1 MIIEELSMNPHCSP
15 AEHLDRRAFLKG
27 TLASA
32 SGLAVAN
39 WGGLFNSQTIA
50 AEARKQGKH
59 CILLWMAG
67 GVSHMD
73 TFDMKPGQP
82 QQGPFRPI
90 ASRVTGIQMCE
101 YLPQIARQADKLAI
115 IRSMKTPQGDHP
127 GATYVMH
134 TGYRKEPTVQH
145 PEIGSMI
152 AKYLGPDL
160 DLPHFI
166 QIGAGGGESSPAFG
180 SGYLG
185 PAYQPFHL
193 SGMDSGMPAN
203 TTPYVSADAQRR
215 RSDLLQFVEEGFA
228 RQQEDTGPGALRAA
242 QERSER
248 LLKAKGVFN
257 INDEWARYRDRY
269 GDTAFGKNCLMA
281 RRLIEAGVAFVE
293 VVHGN
298 YDTHGDNFEG
308 HKALLPTMDCGWA
321 GLLQDLQDRGLLQ
334 DTLVVWMGEVGRTPV
349 INNRA
354 GRDHWIQAW
363 TVVLAGGGVRGGL
376 HYGQSDPEAKE
387 VADKPVTEGDL
398 FATIYTT
405 LGIKPTVK
413 HYVGSRPIRATAE
426 HSKVINEILV

>member
-1 MIIEELSMNPHCSP
+1 MNPFCKP
-15 AEHLDRRAFLKG
+15 AEHLGRRAFLKG
-27 TLASA
+27 TLTTA

-67 GVSHMD
+67 GASHMD
-73 TFDMKPGQP
+73 TFDMKPGAP

-90 ASRVTGIQMCE
+90 ASRVPGIQVCE
-101 YLPQIARQADKLAI
+101 YLPRVAQQTDKLAI
-115 IRSMKTPQGDHP
+115 IRSMKTAQGDHP
-127 GATYVMH
+127 GATFCMH

-145 PEIGSMI
+145 PEIGAMI
-152 AKYLGPDL
+152 ARYLGPPDS

-166 QIGAGGGESSPAFG
+166 QIGAGGGESSPAFV

-193 SGMDSGMPAN
+193 SGEAAMPAH
-203 TTPYVSADAQRR
+203 TTPYVGPDAQLRR
-215 RSDLLQFVEEGFA
+215 NDLLRFVEEGFA
-228 RQQEDTGPGALRAA
+228 RQQQDSGPQALRAA
-242 QERSER
+242 QEKSER
-248 LLKAKGVFN
+248 LLKAKGVFD
-257 INDEWARYRDRY
+257 IKDEWPRYRDQY
-269 GDTAFGKNCLMA
+269 GDTAFGKNCLLA

-293 VVHGN
+293 VVQSN
-298 YDTHGDNFEG
+298 YDFHTDNFEG
-308 HKALLPTMDCGWA
+308 HKALLPTLDCAWA
-321 GLLQDLQDRGLLQ
+321 GLLQDLHDRGRLQ

-363 TVVLAGGGVRGGL
+363 TVVLAGCGVKGGL
-376 HYGQSDPEAKE
+376 HYGRSDVDARE

-398 FATIYTT
+398 FATIYTV
-405 LGIKPTVK
+405 LGIKPNTT
-413 HYVGSRPIRATAE
+413 HYVGARPIRATAE
-426 HSKVINEILV
+426 HSKPIRDILA